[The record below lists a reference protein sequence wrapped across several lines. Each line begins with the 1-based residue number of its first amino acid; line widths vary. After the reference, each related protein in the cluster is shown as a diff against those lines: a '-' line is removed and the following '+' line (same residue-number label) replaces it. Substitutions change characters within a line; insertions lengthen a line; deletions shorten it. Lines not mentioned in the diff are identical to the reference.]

1 MRREELEQFV
11 LHVGQI
17 ERTPAERG
25 LVGLDVEHEGAV
37 LEQFGASAFAGP
49 PEQVLET
56 RLELTRMERRQ
67 AEIVVKAGLDK
78 GNLSRSLARWIEAGI
93 VVRIGREQYPL
104 HVYPLTRES
113 LKHLAKER

>member
-1 MRREELEQFV
+1 MRRKELEQLVF
-11 LHVGQI
+11 HVGQI

-25 LVGLDVEHEGAV
+25 LVGLDVEHQGTV

-67 AEIVVKAGLDK
+67 AEIVVKVVAQIEVAELCSADQQQERFERAVGLAD
-78 GNLSRSLARWIEAGI
+78 GASDVRSGC
-93 VVRIGREQYPL
+93 
-104 HVYPLTRES
+104 
-113 LKHLAKER
+113 